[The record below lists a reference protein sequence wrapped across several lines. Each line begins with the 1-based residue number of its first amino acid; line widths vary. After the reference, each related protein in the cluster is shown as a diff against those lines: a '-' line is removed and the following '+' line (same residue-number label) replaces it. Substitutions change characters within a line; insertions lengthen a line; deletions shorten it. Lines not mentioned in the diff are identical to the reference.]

1 MYLGSYMELLN
12 FQILKYFS
20 KALFSTVHNFN
31 DAKIPQTVVI
41 SISIEQLIYL
51 SKCQTSLFY

>member
-20 KALFSTVHNFN
+20 KALFSSVHNFN

-41 SISIEQLIYL
+41 SISLEQLIYL
-51 SKCQTSLFY
+51 SKFTSLIY